1 LTFAVPEVDEPV
13 IVQGITGRY
22 GGLHAGLMLRY
33 GTNVAAGVTP
43 GRGGQAVEGVP
54 VYGTVKEAADK
65 TGARA
70 SILFVPAPAL
80 LSAAEEAVGAGM
92 RLLVAI
98 TEHVPIRDT
107 LKMIRLCEE
116 SGARVIGPN
125 TPGIIMPSRRLKLG
139 IMPSPSFREGGVA
152 LFSRSGTLMYE
163 VADAL
168 TRGALGQH
176 IALGVGGDP
185 VNCTTLTE
193 CLDWA
198 AEVDDVRSVVIV
210 GEIGGDAEERLAEHI
225 IDTRFPKPLVA
236 YIAGRSAP
244 KEKHMGHAGAIIYGD
259 YGTAES
265 KIAALREAGAKVA
278 MTTSEVPALVR
289 ASRSEGEGPSP
300 PRSSKSP

>member
-1 LTFAVPEVDEPV
+1 LTFTVPRQDEPV

-22 GGLHAGLMLRY
+22 GSLHAGLMRRY

-43 GRGGQAVEGVP
+43 GKGGQFVEGVP
-54 VYGTVKEAADK
+54 VCDSVKEAVDK
-65 TGARA
+65 TGATA
-70 SILFVPAPAL
+70 SVLFVPAPAL
-80 LSAAEEAVGAGM
+80 LSAAEEAVDAGV

-98 TEHVPIRDT
+98 TEHVPIRDS

-116 SGARVIGPN
+116 TGARVMGPN

-139 IMPSPSFREGGVA
+139 IMPAPSFREGDVA

-168 TRGALGQH
+168 SKSALGQH
-176 IALGVGGDP
+176 VAMGVGGDP

-198 AEVDDVRSVVIV
+198 AEMGEVSSVVVV
-210 GEIGGDAEERLAEHI
+210 GEIGGDAEERLADHI
-225 IDTRFPKPLVA
+225 TESRFPKPVVA

-244 KEKHMGHAGAIIYGD
+244 LEKHMGHAGAIIHGD
-259 YGTAES
+259 YGTADS
-265 KIAALREAGAKVA
+265 KVAALRRAGASVA
-278 MTTSEVPALVR
+278 TTTAEIPALVR
-289 ASRSEGEGPSP
+289 SA
-300 PRSSKSP
+300 K

>member
-1 LTFAVPEVDEPV
+1 LTFEVPQAGDAV

-22 GGLHAGLMLRY
+22 GSLHAGLMLGY

-43 GRGGQAVEGVP
+43 GKGGQVVEGIP
-54 VYGTVKEAADK
+54 VFDTVKDAVAL

-70 SILFVPAPAL
+70 SVLFVPAPAL
-80 LSAAEEAVGAGM
+80 LPAAEEAVGAGI

-107 LKMIRLCEE
+107 LKMIRLCEG

-125 TPGIIMPSRRLKLG
+125 TPGIIIPSRRLKLG
-139 IMPSPSFREGGVA
+139 IMPAPSFREGGVA

-163 VADAL
+163 VADTL
-168 TRGALGQH
+168 SGSGLGQH
-176 IALGVGGDP
+176 VALGVGGDP
-185 VNCTTLTE
+185 VNCSTMTE

-198 AEVDDVRSVVIV
+198 ATVDEVTSVVLV

-225 IDTRFPKPLVA
+225 IATRFQKPIVA

-244 KEKHMGHAGAIIYGD
+244 REKHMGHAGAIIYGN

-265 KIAALREAGAKVA
+265 KIAALRGAGASIA
-278 MTTSEVPALVR
+278 RTTSEIPALV
-289 ASRSEGEGPSP
+289 
-300 PRSSKSP
+300 SS

>member
-1 LTFAVPEVDEPV
+1 LTFEVPEEGDPV

-22 GGLHAGLMLRY
+22 GSLHAGLMLGY

-43 GRGGQAVEGVP
+43 GRGGQVVEGVP
-54 VYGTVKEAADK
+54 VFDTVKEAVER

-70 SILFVPAPAL
+70 SVLFVPAPAL
-80 LSAAEEAVGAGM
+80 LSAVEEAVEAGI

-107 LKMIRLCEE
+107 LKTIRLCEM

-125 TPGIIMPSRRLKLG
+125 TPGIILPSKRLKLG
-139 IMPSPSFREGGVA
+139 IMPAPSFRDGGVA

-163 VADAL
+163 VSDAL
-168 TRGALGQH
+168 SRSALGQH
-176 IALGVGGDP
+176 VALGVGGDP
-185 VNCTTLTE
+185 VNCTTMTE

-198 AEVDDVRSVVIV
+198 ATADEVRSVVVV

-225 IDTRFPKPLVA
+225 VATGFPKPVVA

-244 KEKHMGHAGAIIYGD
+244 KEKHMGHAGAIVYGD

-265 KIAALREAGAKVA
+265 KIAALRRAGARVA
-278 MTTSEVPALVR
+278 MTTSEIPTLV
-289 ASRSEGEGPSP
+289 
-300 PRSSKSP
+300 SSTR

>member
-1 LTFAVPEVDEPV
+1 MTFEMPEKGDPV

-22 GGLHAGLMLRY
+22 GSLHAGLMLGY

-43 GRGGQAVEGVP
+43 GRGGQLVEGVP
-54 VYGTVKEAADK
+54 VFDTVREAVER

-70 SILFVPAPAL
+70 SVLFVPAPAL
-80 LSAAEEAVGAGM
+80 LPAVEEAVAAGV
-92 RLLVAI
+92 RLMVAI

-107 LKMIRLCEE
+107 LKAIRLCEE

-125 TPGIIMPSRRLKLG
+125 TPGVILPSRRLKLG
-139 IMPSPSFREGGVA
+139 IMPAPSFREGGVA

-168 TRGALGQH
+168 SKGALGQH
-176 IALGVGGDP
+176 VALGVGGDP
-185 VNCTTLTE
+185 VNCTTITE

-198 AEVDDVRSVVIV
+198 AAADEVRSVVVV

-225 IDTRFPKPLVA
+225 VESGFSKPVVA

-265 KIAALREAGAKVA
+265 KIASLKRAGAKVA
-278 MTTSEVPALVR
+278 TTTSEIPALVSNAR
-289 ASRSEGEGPSP
+289 
-300 PRSSKSP
+300 

>member
-1 LTFAVPEVDEPV
+1 MILDFPEADEPV
-13 IVQGITGRY
+13 VVQGVTGRY
-22 GGLHAGLMLRY
+22 GSLHAGLMLRY

-43 GRGGQAVEGVP
+43 GRGGQTVEGVQ
-54 VYGTVKEAADK
+54 VYDTVKEAVDK

-70 SILFVPAPAL
+70 SVLFVPAPAL
-80 LSAAEEAVGAGM
+80 LSATEEAVGAGV

-107 LKMIRLCEE
+107 LKIVRLCEE

-125 TPGIIMPSRRLKLG
+125 TPGIIMPSRRSKLG
-139 IMPSPSFREGGVA
+139 IMPAPSFREGGVA

-168 TRGALGQH
+168 TRSALGQH
-176 IALGVGGDP
+176 VALGVGGDP

-198 AEVDDVRSVVIV
+198 AAVDEVKSVVVV
-210 GEIGGDAEERLAEHI
+210 GEIGGDAEERLAEHVM
-225 IDTRFPKPLVA
+225 DTRFRKPLVA

-265 KIAALREAGAKVA
+265 KIAALTSAGAKVA
-278 MTTSEVPALVR
+278 RVTSEIPALVR
-289 ASRSEGEGPSP
+289 SGL
-300 PRSSKSP
+300 

>member
-1 LTFAVPEVDEPV
+1 MSFYLPEVDAPV
-13 IVQGITGRY
+13 IVQGVTGRY
-22 GGLHAGLMLRY
+22 GSLHAGLMKSY

-43 GRGGQAVEGVP
+43 GKGGRSIEGVP
-54 VYGTVKEAADK
+54 VFDSMQDAVDK
-65 TGARA
+65 TGAEA
-70 SILFVPAPAL
+70 SVLFVPAPAL
-80 LSAAEEAVGAGM
+80 LTAAEEAVTAGV

-107 LKMIRLCEE
+107 LKLIRLC
-116 SGARVIGPN
+116 GDNGVRVIGPN
-125 TPGIIMPSRRLKLG
+125 TPGIIVPSRRLKLG
-139 IMPSPSFREGGVA
+139 IMPAPSFREGGVA

-163 VADAL
+163 VADTL
-168 TRGALGQH
+168 TRSALGQH
-176 IALGVGGDP
+176 VALGVGGDP

-198 AEVDDVRSVVIV
+198 AALDEVKSVVLV

-225 IDTRFPKPLVA
+225 VESRFPKPVVA

-265 KIAALREAGAKVA
+265 KISALGRAGAKVA
-278 MTTSEVPALVR
+278 RTTSEIPALVAATR
-289 ASRSEGEGPSP
+289 
-300 PRSSKSP
+300 

>member
-1 LTFAVPEVDEPV
+1 MTFELPAEGDPV
-13 IVQGITGRY
+13 LVQGVTGRY
-22 GGLHAGLMLRY
+22 GSLHAGLMLGY

-43 GRGGQAVEGVP
+43 GRGGQVVEGVP
-54 VYGTVKEAADK
+54 VFDTVKEAVER

-70 SILFVPAPAL
+70 SVLFVPAPAL
-80 LSAAEEAVGAGM
+80 LSAVEEAVAAGI
-92 RLLVAI
+92 RLMVAI

-107 LKMIRLCEE
+107 LKAIRLCEE
-116 SGARVIGPN
+116 TGARVIGPN
-125 TPGIIMPSRRLKLG
+125 TPGIIIPSRRLKLG
-139 IMPSPSFREGGVA
+139 IMPAPSFREGDVA

-168 TRGALGQH
+168 SRGALGQH
-176 IALGVGGDP
+176 VALGVGGDP
-185 VNCTTLTE
+185 LNCTTMTE

-198 AEVDDVRSVVIV
+198 AKADEVRSVVVV

-225 IDTRFPKPLVA
+225 LETGFSKPVVA

-265 KIAALREAGAKVA
+265 KIASLRKAGAKVA
-278 MTTSEVPALVR
+278 LTTSEIPSLVR
-289 ASRSEGEGPSP
+289 DAR
-300 PRSSKSP
+300 

>member
-1 LTFAVPEVDEPV
+1 MSFEMPEKGEPV

-22 GGLHAGLMLRY
+22 GSLHAGLMLGF
-33 GTNVAAGVTP
+33 GTNIAAGVTP
-43 GRGGQAVEGVP
+43 GKGGITVEGVP
-54 VYGTVKEAADK
+54 VFDTVKEAVDR
-65 TGARA
+65 TGART
-70 SILFVPAPAL
+70 SVLFVPAPAL
-80 LSAAEEAVGAGM
+80 LSAAREAVGAGV

-107 LKMIRLCEE
+107 LEMIRLCGD

-125 TPGIIMPSRRLKLG
+125 TPGLMVPSMGLKLG
-139 IMPSPSFREGGVA
+139 IMPASSFREGGVA

-168 TRGALGQH
+168 SQSGLGQH
-176 IALGVGGDP
+176 VALGVGGDP
-185 VNCTTLTE
+185 VNCTTLPE

-198 AEVDDVRSVVIV
+198 GTIDEVDSVVVV

-225 IDTRFPKPLVA
+225 VESGFPKPVVG

-244 KEKHMGHAGAIIYGD
+244 REKHMGHAGAIIYGD

-265 KIAALREAGAKVA
+265 KVAALRRAGAKVA
-278 MTTSEVPALVR
+278 GTTAEIPVLVAAGR
-289 ASRSEGEGPSP
+289 
-300 PRSSKSP
+300 

>member
-1 LTFAVPEVDEPV
+1 LTFEVPDEGDPV

-22 GGLHAGLMLRY
+22 GSLHAGLMVGY

-43 GRGGQAVEGVP
+43 GRGGQVVEGVP
-54 VYGTVKEAADK
+54 VFDTVKEAVER

-70 SILFVPAPAL
+70 SVLFVPAPAL
-80 LSAAEEAVGAGM
+80 LSAVEEAVEAGI

-107 LKMIRLCEE
+107 LKVIRLCEM

-125 TPGIIMPSRRLKLG
+125 TPGIILPSKRLKLG
-139 IMPSPSFREGGVA
+139 IMPALSFRDGGVA

-163 VADAL
+163 VSDAL
-168 TRGALGQH
+168 SRSALGQH
-176 IALGVGGDP
+176 VALGVGGDP
-185 VNCTTLTE
+185 VNCTTMTE

-198 AEVDDVRSVVIV
+198 ATADEVRSVVVV

-225 IDTRFPKPLVA
+225 VATGFPKPVVA

-244 KEKHMGHAGAIIYGD
+244 KEKHMGHAGAIVYGD

-265 KIAALREAGAKVA
+265 KIAALRRAGAGVA
-278 MTTSEVPALVR
+278 MTTSEIPTLVTSTR
-289 ASRSEGEGPSP
+289 
-300 PRSSKSP
+300 

>member
-1 LTFAVPEVDEPV
+1 MTLEMPEKGDPV

-22 GGLHAGLMLRY
+22 GSLHAGLMLGY

-43 GRGGQAVEGVP
+43 GRGGQLVEGVP
-54 VYGTVKEAADK
+54 VFDTVREAVER

-70 SILFVPAPAL
+70 SVLFVPAPAL
-80 LSAAEEAVGAGM
+80 LPAVEEAVAAGV
-92 RLLVAI
+92 RLMVAI

-107 LKMIRLCEE
+107 LKAIRLCEE

-125 TPGIIMPSRRLKLG
+125 TPGVILPSRRLKLG
-139 IMPSPSFREGGVA
+139 IMPAPSFREGGVA

-163 VADAL
+163 VAEAL
-168 TRGALGQH
+168 SKGALGQH
-176 IALGVGGDP
+176 VALGVGGDP
-185 VNCTTLTE
+185 VNCTTITE

-198 AEVDDVRSVVIV
+198 AAADEVRSVVVV

-225 IDTRFPKPLVA
+225 VESGFSKPVVA

-265 KIAALREAGAKVA
+265 KIASLKRAGAKVA
-278 MTTSEVPALVR
+278 TTTSEIPALVSNAR
-289 ASRSEGEGPSP
+289 
-300 PRSSKSP
+300 

>member
-1 LTFAVPEVDEPV
+1 MSFDFPDADDPV
-13 IVQGITGRY
+13 IIQGVTGRY
-22 GGLHAGLMLRY
+22 GSLHAGLMRRY

-43 GRGGQAVEGVP
+43 GRGGQSVDGVP
-54 VYGTVKEAADK
+54 VFDSVQDAVDK
-65 TGARA
+65 TGAKA
-70 SILFVPAPAL
+70 SVLFVPAPAL
-80 LSAAEEAVGAGM
+80 LSAAEEAVGAGV

-116 SGARVIGPN
+116 NGARVIGPN
-125 TPGIIMPSRRLKLG
+125 TPGIIVPSRRLKLG
-139 IMPSPSFREGGVA
+139 IMPASSFREGGVA

-163 VADAL
+163 VADTL
-168 TRGALGQH
+168 TRSALGQH
-176 IALGVGGDP
+176 VALGVGGDP

-198 AEVDDVRSVVIV
+198 ATLDEVKSVVVV

-225 IDTRFPKPLVA
+225 VETRFPKPLVA

-265 KIAALREAGAKVA
+265 KIAALTRAGAKVA
-278 MTTSEVPALVR
+278 RTTSEIPALV
-289 ASRSEGEGPSP
+289 
-300 PRSSKSP
+300 SSAR

>member
-1 LTFAVPEVDEPV
+1 LTFEVPEAGDPV
-13 IVQGITGRY
+13 VVQGITGRY
-22 GGLHAGLMLRY
+22 GSLHAGLMLRY

-43 GRGGQAVEGVP
+43 GKGGQSVEGIPVFDTVKAAVE
-54 VYGTVKEAADK
+54 E
-65 TGARA
+65 TGAKA
-70 SILFVPAPAL
+70 SVLFVPAPAIL
-80 LSAAEEAVGAGM
+80 PAVVEAVGAGI

-107 LKMIRLCEE
+107 LAMIRLCEE

-125 TPGIIMPSRRLKLG
+125 TPGIIVPSRRLKLG
-139 IMPSPSFREGGVA
+139 IMPAPSFLDGGVA

-168 TRGALGQH
+168 SKSALGQH
-176 IALGVGGDP
+176 VALGVGGDP
-185 VNCTTLTE
+185 VNCTTMTE

-198 AEVDDVRSVVIV
+198 AAVDEVTSVVVV

-225 IDTRFPKPLVA
+225 LATRFSKPVVA

-244 KEKHMGHAGAIIYGD
+244 KEKHMGHAGAIIYGS

-265 KIAALREAGAKVA
+265 KVAALKRAGASIA
-278 MTTSEVPALVR
+278 RTTGEIPALVSP
-289 ASRSEGEGPSP
+289 SR
-300 PRSSKSP
+300 

>member
-1 LTFAVPEVDEPV
+1 MTFEMPEKGDPV

-22 GGLHAGLMLRY
+22 GSLHAGLMLGY

-43 GRGGQAVEGVP
+43 GRGGQLVEGVP
-54 VYGTVKEAADK
+54 VFDTVREAVER

-70 SILFVPAPAL
+70 SVLFVPAPAL
-80 LSAAEEAVGAGM
+80 LPAVEEAVAAGV
-92 RLLVAI
+92 RLMVAI

-107 LKMIRLCEE
+107 LKAIRLCEE

-125 TPGIIMPSRRLKLG
+125 TPGVILPSRRLKLG
-139 IMPSPSFREGGVA
+139 IMPAPSFREGGVA

-163 VADAL
+163 VAEAL
-168 TRGALGQH
+168 SKGALGQH
-176 IALGVGGDP
+176 VALGVGGDP
-185 VNCTTLTE
+185 VNCTTITE

-198 AEVDDVRSVVIV
+198 AAADEVRSVVVV

-225 IDTRFPKPLVA
+225 VESGFSKPVVA

-265 KIAALREAGAKVA
+265 KIASLKRAGAKVA
-278 MTTSEVPALVR
+278 TTTSEIPALVSNAR
-289 ASRSEGEGPSP
+289 
-300 PRSSKSP
+300 

>member
-1 LTFAVPEVDEPV
+1 LTFETPEEGDPV

-22 GGLHAGLMLRY
+22 GSLHARLMLVY

-43 GRGGQAVEGVP
+43 GRGGQSVDGVP
-54 VYGTVKEAADK
+54 VFDTVKEAVAK
-65 TGARA
+65 TGAKA
-70 SILFVPAPAL
+70 SVLFVPAPAF
-80 LSAAEEAVGAGM
+80 LSAAEEAVEAGV

-107 LKMIRLCEE
+107 LKTIRLCEE
-116 SGARVIGPN
+116 RGARVIGPN
-125 TPGIIMPSRRLKLG
+125 TPGVIVPSKRLKLG
-139 IMPSPSFREGGVA
+139 IMPAPSFREGGVA

-168 TRGALGQH
+168 SRGDIGQH
-176 IALGVGGDP
+176 LALGVGGDP
-185 VNCTTLTE
+185 VNCTTMTE

-198 AEVDDVRSVVIV
+198 AAVEEVTSVVVV

-225 IDTRFPKPLVA
+225 VESKFPKPLVA

-244 KEKHMGHAGAIIYGD
+244 KEKHMGHAGAIIYGE

-265 KIAALREAGAKVA
+265 KVAALRRAGASIA
-278 MTTSEVPALVR
+278 RTTAEIPALV
-289 ASRSEGEGPSP
+289 
-300 PRSSKSP
+300 KSAR